1 MVGELITLPVRIG
14 VRATRLWLRGAEEA
28 ARVAVSATGRL
39 VDTVTSRDSRV
50 EPDWT
55 AASGADV
62 AVPTAED
69 VAFPAERA
77 ASAPASRLPDIGT
90 ADDRPG
96 DATEDTDTSAQT
108 TRAERPSE
116 PDQVSPS
123 ELDDV
128 SPSEPDHVS
137 EEPVLVDEFAEPG
150 AEEGAGPEVHVDE
163 PWDGYERMNATDII
177 ARLAQCDAAELA
189 AVSLYESGHKGRH
202 TVLAAVE
209 RELRSNGTASQIEKE
224 RTDA

>member
-14 VRATRLWLRGAEEA
+14 VRATRLWLRGAEEV

-39 VDTVTSRDSRV
+39 VDTVASRDSRV
-50 EPDWT
+50 EPDGT
-55 AASGADV
+55 PISGADV

-77 ASAPASRLPDIGT
+77 ASAPASRLPDAGT
-90 ADDRPG
+90 AEDVFG
-96 DATEDTDTSAQT
+96 DATESAGASTETSP
-108 TRAERPSE
+108 AERPSE
-116 PDQVSPS
+116 LDQG
-123 ELDDV
+123 

-150 AEEGAGPEVHVDE
+150 AEEGAGPEVHIDE

-177 ARLAQCDAAELA
+177 ARLAHCDAAELA

-209 RELRSNGTASQIEKE
+209 RELRSNGTASQIDKE

>member
-77 ASAPASRLPDIGT
+77 ASAPASRLPDAGT
-90 ADDRPG
+90 AEDVFG
-96 DATEDTDTSAQT
+96 DATESAGASTETSP
-108 TRAERPSE
+108 AERPSE
-116 PDQVSPS
+116 LDQG
-123 ELDDV
+123 

-209 RELRSNGTASQIEKE
+209 RELRSNGTASQIDKE